1 MHMRAVRPLALLGLA
16 ALAACSG
23 RDDTTSVQYEG
34 DAPAP
39 LLAAASGRGVPGS
52 YIVVLKEGSQPG
64 AVARG
69 SGLTPRY
76 VYSSALNGFAATLSD
91 AQLEKLRTHPSVAYI
106 EQDARV
112 ALTTTQ
118 SGATWG
124 LDRIDQRDRPLNGT
138 YTYTPTGAGVR
149 AYIIDTGIRFAHN
162 EFGGRAVTGYDAVDG
177 GAADDC
183 NGHGT
188 HVAGTVG
195 GATYGVA
202 KGVTLV
208 GVRVLDCAGNGTN
221 SGVIAGMDWVAN
233 NRVLP
238 AVANMSLGGGAS
250 TAVDDAL
257 NRMHNR
263 GVTVVVAAGN
273 SGANACNE
281 SPGRA
286 PNAVTVGSTT
296 STDARSSFSN
306 WGTCVDVFA
315 PGSSITSAWYNS
327 NTATQT
333 IDGTS
338 MAAPHVAGVAAL
350 YLQGNTAALP
360 VDVASAIINT
370 STTGKVTSPGTGS
383 PNRLLFS
390 LLSGTVV
397 TPPTDPTAP
406 CTGCTLYTGSL
417 TGTGDSEDEP
427 NGTYYQ
433 STVSGTH
440 RGWLRGPTS
449 GADFDLY
456 LYKWNGSSWVIVAR
470 GETSTS
476 SEDVAYSGTAGYYI
490 WSVESYSGSGSYNFW
505 MSKP

>member
-23 RDDTTSVQYEG
+23 QDDATSVRHEG

-39 LLAAASGRGVPGS
+39 LFAAAAGRGVPGS
-52 YIVVLKEGSQPG
+52 YIVVLKEGARPLP
-64 AVARG
+64 VAKG
-69 SGLTPRY
+69 SGLTPRF
-76 VYSSALNGFAATLSD
+76 VYTRALNGFTASLTGSQVAR
-91 AQLEKLRTHPSVAYI
+91 LRAHPSVAYI
-106 EQDARV
+106 EQDAHV
-112 ALTTTQ
+112 TLNTTQ

-195 GATYGVA
+195 GTTYGVA

-233 NRVLP
+233 NRVTP

-250 TAVDDAL
+250 TAIDDAV
-257 NRMHNR
+257 NRMHNA

-281 SPGRA
+281 SPARA

-315 PGSSITSAWYNS
+315 PGSSITSSWYSS
-327 NTATQT
+327 NTATNT

-350 YLQGNTAALP
+350 YLQGNTGATPAT
-360 VDVASAIINT
+360 VASAIINT
-370 STTGKVTSPGTGS
+370 STTGKVTNPGTGS
-383 PNRLLFS
+383 PNRLVFS
-390 LLSGTVV
+390 LLSGTV
-397 TPPTDPTAP
+397 TPPTTPTAP

-476 SEDVAYSGTAGYYI
+476 SEDVTYNGTAGYYI

>member
-23 RDDTTSVQYEG
+23 QDDATSVRHEG

-39 LLAAASGRGVPGS
+39 LFAAAPGRGIPGS
-52 YIVVLKEGSQPG
+52 YIVVLKEGARALP
-64 AVARG
+64 VAKG
-69 SGLTPRY
+69 SGLTPRF
-76 VYSSALNGFAATLSD
+76 VYTRALSGFTATLSESQVD
-91 AQLEKLRTHPSVAYI
+91 RLRRDPSVAYI

-112 ALTTTQ
+112 TLSTTQ

-162 EFGGRAVTGYDAVDG
+162 EFGGRAVSGYDAVDG

-257 NRMHNR
+257 NRMHNA

-281 SPGRA
+281 SPSRA
-286 PNAVTVGSTT
+286 PNAITVGATT
-296 STDARSSFSN
+296 STDARASYSN
-306 WGTCVDVFA
+306 YGTCVDVFA
-315 PGSSITSAWYNS
+315 PGSSITSSWYSS
-327 NTATQT
+327 NTATNT

-338 MAAPHVAGVAAL
+338 MASPHVAGVAAL
-350 YLQGNTAALP
+350 YLAGNTAATP
-360 VDVASAIINT
+360 AAVASAIINT
-370 STTGKVTSPGTGS
+370 SSTGKVTNLGTGS

-397 TPPTDPTAP
+397 TPPTTPTAP

-417 TGTGDSEDEP
+417 SGTGAAQDQPS
-427 NGTYYQ
+427 TYYQ

-456 LYKWNGSSWVIVAR
+456 LYKWNGSAWVIVAR

-476 SEDVAYSGTAGYYI
+476 SEDVTYSGTAGYYI

-505 MSKP
+505 MTKP

>member
-23 RDDTTSVQYEG
+23 QDDATSVRQDG

-39 LLAAASGRGVPGS
+39 LLAAAAGRGVPGS
-52 YIVVLKEGSQPG
+52 YIVVLKEG
-64 AVARG
+64 ARPATIAKRN
-69 SGLTPRY
+69 GLTPRY
-76 VYSSALNGFAATLSD
+76 VYSSALNGFAVQMAD
-91 AQLEKLRTHPSVAYI
+91 WQIAKLRGHPSVAYI

-112 ALTTTQ
+112 ELTTTQ

-149 AYIIDTGIRFAHN
+149 VYVVDTGIRFAHN

-177 GAADDC
+177 GSADDC

-238 AVANMSLGGGAS
+238 AVANLSLGGGAS

-263 GVTVVVAAGN
+263 GVAVVVAAGN

-286 PNAVTVGSTT
+286 PNAITVGSTT
-296 STDARSSFSN
+296 STDTRSSFSN
-306 WGTCVDVFA
+306 YGTCVDVFA

-327 NTATQT
+327 NTATST

-338 MAAPHVAGVAAL
+338 MAAPHVAGAAAL

-360 VDVASAIINT
+360 SAVASAIINT
-370 STTGKVTSPGTGS
+370 ATTGKVVSPGTGS

-390 LLSGTVV
+390 PLTGAVV
-397 TPPTDPTAP
+397 TPPTEPTAP
-406 CTGCTLYTGSL
+406 CTGCTLYTGTL
-417 TGTGDSEDEP
+417 AGTGATEDEP
-427 NGTYYQ
+427 NGNYYQ

-440 RGWLRGPTS
+440 RGWLRGPTT

-470 GETSTS
+470 GESSTS
-476 SEDVAYSGTAGYYI
+476 SEDVSYSGTAGYYV
-490 WSVESYSGSGSYNFW
+490 WEVSSYSGSGSYNFW
-505 MSKP
+505 MTKP

>member
-23 RDDTTSVQYEG
+23 RDDATSVRQDG
-34 DAPAP
+34 AGPAP
-39 LLAAASGRGVPGS
+39 LLSAAPGRGIPGS
-52 YIVVLKEGSQPG
+52 YIVVLKEGARP
-64 AVARG
+64 ATVAKG
-69 SGLTPRY
+69 FGLAPRF
-76 VYSSALNGFAATLSD
+76 VYTSALNGFAATLADWQVAKVRS
-91 AQLEKLRTHPSVAYI
+91 HPSVAYV
-106 EQDARV
+106 EEDARV
-112 ALTTTQ
+112 AVTTTQ

-149 AYIIDTGIRFAHN
+149 AYVIDTGIRFAHAD
-162 EFGGRAVTGYDAVDG
+162 FGGRATSGYDAIDG
-177 GAADDC
+177 GSADDC

-195 GATYGVA
+195 STTWGVA
-202 KGVTLV
+202 KGVSLV

-221 SGVIAGMDWVAN
+221 STVIAGMDWVAN

-250 TAVDDAL
+250 TAVDDAA
-257 NRMHNR
+257 NRMIAR
-263 GVTVVVAAGN
+263 GITVVVAAGN

-281 SPGRA
+281 SPART
-286 PNAVTVGSTT
+286 PNAITVGSTT

-306 WGTCVDVFA
+306 YGTCVDIFA
-315 PGSSITSAWYNS
+315 PGSSITSTWYTS
-327 NTATQT
+327 NTATGVL
-333 IDGTS
+333 DGTS
-338 MAAPHVAGVAAL
+338 MASPHVAGVAAL

-360 VDVASAIINT
+360 SAVASAIINT
-370 STTGKVTSPGTGS
+370 ASTGKVTSPGTGS

-390 LLSGTVV
+390 LLSGTV
-397 TPPTDPTAP
+397 TPPTEPTAP
-406 CTGCTLYTGSL
+406 CTGCTLYTGTL
-417 TGTGDSEDEP
+417 TGTGDYEDEP

-433 STVSGTH
+433 STVSGVH

-470 GETSTS
+470 GESSTS
-476 SEDVAYSGTAGYYI
+476 NEDVSYSGTAGYYI

-505 MSKP
+505 MTKP